1 MKTIASN
8 PNQIPFAVSKGQF
21 KKNHSNLRREKFLL
35 LAILG
40 AGWLCTLAHA
50 DALTGYYT
58 AVAAGDPDFYGGLNA
73 PNIGIMGT
81 GNVQSQLGPN
91 GLPVLS
97 AAGMSLFGSSSDMN
111 ATTHELLW
119 WSPGL
124 DPYVSKDPIP
134 VQVDSMPMVFG
145 YPNAWNVT
153 GQSSDSSYFRSV
165 HWQGTF
171 NLGSAGPISLTMSVD
186 DDAWLFIDGTLAM
199 EDHYGYTANANPT
212 MSAGTHSIDI
222 FYDDRFPVNDA
233 FNLSSS
239 VALSPVPEPGAITLF
254 AAGAGLLACAKRR
267 QRQVARS

>member
-8 PNQIPFAVSKGQF
+8 PNQMPSVVLKE
-21 KKNHSNLRREKFLL
+21 KPDRNCSNLRRGKFLI

-40 AGWLCTLAHA
+40 AGWLCTLARA
-50 DALTGYYT
+50 DGLTGYYT
-58 AVAAGDPDFYGGLNA
+58 AVAAGDPDFYGGVNA
-73 PNIGIMGT
+73 LSVSIMGT

-97 AAGMSLFGSSSDMN
+97 ATGVSLFGSSSDMS

-124 DPYVSKDPIP
+124 DPYVSKDT
-134 VQVDSMPMVFG
+134 VQIDSNPMSFG
-145 YPNAWNVT
+145 YPNPWYVT
-153 GQSSDSSYFRSV
+153 GQSSDTSYYRSV

-171 NLGSAGPISLTMSVD
+171 NMASAGQISLNMGVD

-199 EDHYGYTANANPT
+199 EDHYGYSASANPT

-222 FYDDRFPVNDA
+222 FYDDRFPVNDS
-233 FNLSSS
+233 FQFTSS

-254 AAGAGLLACAKRR
+254 AVGAVGLACPKRR
-267 QRQVARS
+267 QRQVARQ

>member
-8 PNQIPFAVSKGQF
+8 PNQMPSPVSKEQF
-21 KKNHSNLRREKFLL
+21 KKNHSNSRREKFLL

-50 DALTGYYT
+50 DGLTGYYT
-58 AVAAGDPDFYGGLNA
+58 AVAAGDPDFYGGVNA
-73 PNIGIMGT
+73 LSVSIMGT

-97 AAGMSLFGSSSDMN
+97 ATGVSLFGSSSDMN

-124 DPYVSKDPIP
+124 DPYVSKDT
-134 VQVDSMPMVFG
+134 VQIDSNPMSFG
-145 YPNAWNVT
+145 YPNPWYVT
-153 GQSSDSSYFRSV
+153 GQSSDTSYYRSV

-171 NLGSAGPISLTMSVD
+171 NMASAGQISLNMGVD

-199 EDHYGYTANANPT
+199 EDHYGYSASANPT

-222 FYDDRFPVNDA
+222 FYDDRFPVNDS
-233 FNLSSS
+233 FQFTSS

-254 AAGAGLLACAKRR
+254 AVGAVGLACPKRR
-267 QRQVARS
+267 QRQVARQ